1 VAKEDASAAP
11 PVSGAERAD
20 GVAREPGTGR
30 AARPRGMA
38 WPLILLVL
46 VVLAGLVVW
55 LALDRPGGSDE
66 PAAQPL
72 ATSITEVVRR
82 DLVETESFSGTL
94 GYAERRPIVGYW
106 NGTVT
111 GLAPE
116 GTVVRRGE
124 ALFRVDDRP
133 VILMIGPVPAYRPL
147 TEGAE
152 DGRDVRQLERNLAAL
167 GYDAD
172 GELVVDQQFTAET
185 TAAVEAW
192 QEDLGVEPDGAV
204 GLGDVVFLPGPQR
217 IGEHG
222 LAQGSPLAPGAAVM
236 EVASPAQIIELDLP
250 ADQQALVA
258 VDDAVV
264 VELPD
269 GTRVPATVAKV
280 GTVAESQTLPGG
292 EAGEP
297 TIPVTIRLDEAAPT
311 NLDQAPVTI
320 ELTKEARPDVLAVPV
335 TALVALRGGGYAVEV
350 SDGTTTR
357 LVAVEPGLYADGYV
371 EITGEVDEGTK
382 VVVPE

>member
-1 VAKEDASAAP
+1 VAKEEASAPP
-11 PVSGAERAD
+11 PVSGAERD
-20 GVAREPGTGR
+20 QITPREPGAGR
-30 AARPRGMA
+30 AARPRSLA
-38 WPLILLVL
+38 WPVALLAL

-55 LALDRPGGSDE
+55 LALDRSGGDDQT
-66 PAAQPL
+66 AAQPL
-72 ATSITEVVRR
+72 ATTTATVVRR

-111 GLAPE
+111 ALVPE
-116 GTVVRRGE
+116 GAVVRRGE
-124 ALFRVDDRP
+124 PLFRVDDRP

-147 TEGAE
+147 AE
-152 DGRDVRQLERNLAAL
+152 DVPTGRDVRQLERNLVAL

-172 GELVVDQQFTAET
+172 GELVVDQEFTAET
-185 TAAVEAW
+185 GEAVEAW
-192 QEDLGVEPDGAV
+192 QEDLGLEADGIV
-204 GLGDVVFLPGPQR
+204 RLGDVVFLPGAQR
-217 IGEHG
+217 IGQQRLSE
-222 LAQGSPLAPGAAVM
+222 GSPLTPGVEVM
-236 EVASPAQIIELDLP
+236 EVASTAQIVELDLP
-250 ADQQALVA
+250 ADQQALVSE
-258 VDDAVV
+258 DDAVV

-269 GTRVPATVAKV
+269 GTRVPGTVADV

-297 TIPVTIRLDEAAPT
+297 TIPVTIQLDERAPT

-320 ELTKEARPDVLAVPV
+320 ELTKEASPDVLAVPV
-335 TALVALRGGGYAVEV
+335 TALVALRGGGYAIEV
-350 SDGTTTR
+350 RDGATTM

-371 EITGEVDEGTK
+371 EITGDVDEGAE